1 MTRFRVLLRPL
12 DRLAAFLD
20 SGKASQQPGA
30 VRVRRGL
37 AAVTLVFALLASFR
51 SIDRGGMLSPGA
63 VLLAVMA
70 FALYSNRGG
79 RFVRDWLP
87 VFLAFLCYGL
97 VAKAVPDL
105 GLQVHYTPQIDA
117 DRILGLGH
125 LPTTWLQSHL
135 YHGDTG
141 PLEFFSLLMYLSHFV
156 APVALAC
163 LIWLRWPGRGF
174 NDLLYGIV
182 MVSFLAEIAFLLA
195 PTAPPWLAA
204 EHGLIPPV
212 DPVLKNSL
220 TDLGLNELA
229 KAKGD
234 ASLYNVVAAVPSLH
248 AAWPLIG
255 LLVIRKYHLPRWLFW
270 TQLGLT
276 LGVCFAIVYTG
287 EHYVVDILAGFAFA
301 LAAWWLVQW
310 ALAAGREQI
319 PVTAPAEAAHAE
331 RAGLTSNSSGKP
343 LHSAFDGVQRP
354 RRPDAHQ
361 VTVGVGEVEYLGA
374 EARSGHHPDDP
385 VGLETRDLALDLVRG
400 QLEPHRTAHLAAA
413 VGIPGE
419 DEERLL
425 LQHEEGAVG
434 VLALVIRRR
443 RPVAEQPR
451 VEIDRPVEVGHIEVN
466 GRDEPGHGYFV
477 LRSFARR
484 RSRAFFLRCRSC
496 RHRLR
501 GREPRPTRPGSL

>member
-1 MTRFRVLLRPL
+1 MTAVRVLLRPL

-20 SGKASQQPGA
+20 SGTAAQQPGA
-30 VRVRRGL
+30 VRLRRGL
-37 AAVTLVFALLASFR
+37 AAVTLVFALVASFR
-51 SIDRGGMLSPGA
+51 SVDRGGMLSPGA
-63 VLLAVMA
+63 VLLALMA
-70 FALYSNRGG
+70 FALYANRGG

-117 DRILGLGH
+117 DRVLGFGH

-135 YHGDTG
+135 YHGKTG
-141 PLEFFSLLMYLSHFV
+141 PLEIFSLLMYLSHFV

-174 NDLLYGIV
+174 NELLYGIV

-204 EHGLIPPV
+204 EHGYIPPV

-255 LLVIRKYHLPRWLFW
+255 LLVIRKYRLPGWLFW
-270 TQLGLT
+270 TQLALT
-276 LGVCFAIVYTG
+276 VGVCFAIVYTG
-287 EHYVVDILAGFAFA
+287 EHYVVDILAGFAFG

-310 ALAAGREQI
+310 ALAAGRSQV
-319 PVTAPAEAAHAE
+319 PVTPKGTEPA
-331 RAGLTSNSSGKP
+331 
-343 LHSAFDGVQRP
+343 
-354 RRPDAHQ
+354 
-361 VTVGVGEVEYLGA
+361 
-374 EARSGHHPDDP
+374 
-385 VGLETRDLALDLVRG
+385 
-400 QLEPHRTAHLAAA
+400 
-413 VGIPGE
+413 
-419 DEERLL
+419 
-425 LQHEEGAVG
+425 
-434 VLALVIRRR
+434 
-443 RPVAEQPR
+443 
-451 VEIDRPVEVGHIEVN
+451 PVERVI
-466 GRDEPGHGYFV
+466 
-477 LRSFARR
+477 
-484 RSRAFFLRCRSC
+484 
-496 RHRLR
+496 
-501 GREPRPTRPGSL
+501 